1 MTKVVDAA
9 PARPNQPAGRL
20 MGIFARRA
28 VLALVFMILGVP
40 VTDVWRFLLLTVAVM
55 ALCFGGVRFEGRRWA
70 VALASVVAVAAL
82 NWLLP
87 SPHIEEG
94 HNVYIPVGTSLDD
107 SPRERR
113 HSENTEP
120 RVFGT
125 SCW

>member
-9 PARPNQPAGRL
+9 PARPNQPAGGL
-20 MGIFARRA
+20 MGILARCA

-55 ALCFGGVRFEGRRWA
+55 TLCFGGVRFEGRRWV

-94 HNVYIPVGTSLDD
+94 HNV
-107 SPRERR
+107 
-113 HSENTEP
+113 
-120 RVFGT
+120 
-125 SCW
+125 